1 MKDKSKLTAII
12 LAMLAILVVVISFV
26 TKNVGENKDNN
37 ILIVENASNFY
48 TVNSCL
54 YRLVT
59 YISSQDKD
67 SLLLVLSDDYK
78 SKNSV
83 TKDDVMNLFP
93 NIDITSTFVSEK
105 MYYSMLS
112 ENITKYYVQGYI
124 ENNQIYDEEV
134 LQNNNSESVYF
145 IVYLDTEQNIFS
157 IEPYDGKIFI
167 EGDLDE

>member
-12 LAMLAILVVVISFV
+12 LASLTILVVIISIV
-26 TKNVGENKDNN
+26 TKNNNRQDNN
-37 ILIVENASNFY
+37 EILVVENASNFY

-83 TKDDVMNLFP
+83 TKDNVMNLFP

-105 MYYSMLS
+105 MYYSLLS
-112 ENITKYYVQGYI
+112 ENITKYYVKGYI

-134 LQNNNSESVYF
+134 LQDSNSESIYF